1 MTYVKQ
7 DFFEFSAESQRVRA
21 NLEQTYAAWVEARR
35 AVDAM
40 PVSMYWSSKEGVD
53 YLCVKQTSQDNGS
66 SVGRRSPALEAQ
78 YQSHV
83 ESKARLKERIRALDT
98 QLTERA
104 GLYRRL
110 RLPSIPDRQA
120 EILRKLDV
128 EGLLGTDLMVV
139 GTNAFIAYELACG
152 ARFPTGNEETEDFDM
167 AWCRGTKASLLE
179 QGSGVSGRK
188 TLFAVL
194 KSLDT
199 SYQIN
204 PRKPYQA
211 VNQTG
216 YEVELLAAPS
226 THPLPKFEPFEP
238 MVTLV
243 EQEWLLLGQP
253 LSVVVATVRGRAC
266 PLYVPDPRWMAL
278 HKLWLSRKPERN
290 PAKKAKDQ
298 RQGEVLM
305 DAVRFFLHD
314 SHPLNIDFV
323 VSLPAELQPH
333 FNAWCESRGF
343 VPQDEERYQ
352 NGSGGR

>member
-1 MTYVKQ
+1 MIYKKQ

-21 NLEQTYAAWVEARR
+21 NLEQTYAAWVDARR
-35 AVDAM
+35 ELESM

-53 YLCVKQTSQDNGS
+53 YLCIKKTSQDNGS
-66 SVGRRSPALEAQ
+66 SVGRRSPLLEEQ
-78 YQSHV
+78 YQSHM
-83 ESKARLKERIRALDT
+83 ESKVRLKERIRALDA

-120 EILRKLDV
+120 EILRKLDI
-128 EGLLGTDLMVV
+128 ENLLGTDLMVV

-167 AWCRGTKASLLE
+167 AWCRGTKASLL
-179 QGSGVSGRK
+179 GHTANAAGGKS
-188 TLFAVL
+188 LLAVL
-194 KSLDT
+194 KGLDS
-199 SYQIN
+199 SYRIN

-238 MVTLV
+238 MVTLI
-243 EQEWLLLGQP
+243 EQEWLLQGMP

-278 HKLWLSRKPERN
+278 HKLWLAKKPERN
-290 PAKKAKDQ
+290 LTKKPKDQ
-298 RQGEVLM
+298 RQGEVLL
-305 DAVRFFLHD
+305 DATRFFLSD

-323 VSLPAELQPH
+323 LSLPEELQPH
-333 FNAWCESRGF
+333 FNAWCESRHY
-343 VPQDEERYQ
+343 VPQE
-352 NGSGGR
+352 